1 VSWTAAAGRQGARLR
16 RWLAGRTLRG
26 RLITGLVAL
35 LAVACAAVGL
45 VTYLALRGF
54 LFQQLDEQLMAAAQ
68 RYAACVQSRGG
79 PPPGGY
85 SDDYGRRR

>member
-1 VSWTAAAGRQGARLR
+1 VSLPAAAGRQGVRLH

-26 RLITGLVAL
+26 RLIAGLVAL

-54 LFQQLDEQLMAAAQ
+54 LFQQLSLLFWQKHLL
-68 RYAACVQSRGG
+68 G
-79 PPPGGY
+79 PN
-85 SDDYGRRR
+85 